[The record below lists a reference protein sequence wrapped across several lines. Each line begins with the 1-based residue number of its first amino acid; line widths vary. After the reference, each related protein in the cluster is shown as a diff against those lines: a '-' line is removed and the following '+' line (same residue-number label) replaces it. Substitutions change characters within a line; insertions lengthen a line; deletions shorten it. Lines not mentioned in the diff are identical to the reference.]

1 MTARTEYQVAS
12 TSSKNPSIPPTSVVT
27 SSLSGQ
33 IPALLTAIEDEKI
46 FLEDALE
53 AQVCLGWIHWNIGEP
68 GLALSRIPSDIS
80 QKSERLAEEGR
91 PLSGW
96 THVCIIKGAYIRG

>member
-12 TSSKNPSIPPTSVVT
+12 AFSKNPLINST
-27 SSLSGQ
+27 SLSGQ
-33 IPALLTAIEDEKI
+33 IPALLTAIDNERT

-53 AQVCLGWIHWNIGEP
+53 AQVCLGWIHSSIGEP

-80 QKSERLAEEGR
+80 QKSERLAEDGR